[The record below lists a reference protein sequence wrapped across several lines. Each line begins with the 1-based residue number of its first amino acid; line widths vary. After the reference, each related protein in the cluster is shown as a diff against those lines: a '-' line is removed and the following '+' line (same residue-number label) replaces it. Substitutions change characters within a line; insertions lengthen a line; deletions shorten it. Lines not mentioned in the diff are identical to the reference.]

1 MTVDIDL
8 GHWFAARAARSNN
21 RIALTFEG
29 ESYTY
34 GELQQRIDRVAAG
47 LHSFGVARGDRVAF
61 LGANQPAFFET
72 LLATARIGAV
82 FVPLNTR
89 LTGPELAFIIG
100 DATPRVLVVD
110 SAHVAVVDTIR
121 EEFVDC
127 DCVHIESTEP
137 SWSSYEALAAT
148 VSLPDGATSA
158 EPDDT
163 AIIMYTSGTTGR
175 PKGVRLSH
183 SNLWWNNIN
192 LLGQFDVL
200 EDDVTLVVAPLF
212 HIAGLNVTTFT
223 TWMKGGHVLLHRQF
237 EAGAVLGDIEKYSV
251 TTMFGVPA
259 MFTALDLHPRFESAD
274 LETLRLVI
282 CGGAPSPEPLLR
294 RYSDRGIG
302 MMQGYGLTE
311 SSPSATFLGAE
322 HALTKLGSA
331 GKPPLYTEVK
341 LLGGDG
347 TEVKTPLDRGEICLR
362 GPNMTVGYWNRP
374 DATAA
379 AIDAEGW
386 FHTGDVGYL
395 DSDGFLFVVDRI
407 KDMIITGGENVYPA
421 EVESVLYGHPDIVE
435 VAVVGLPDERWGE
448 AVTAIVAVKT
458 GSSISLE
465 SLRDFGGASL
475 ARYKLPTR
483 MYRSDALPRNP
494 SGKILKN
501 ELRTHYGA

>member
-1 MTVDIDL
+1 MTTGIDL
-8 GHWFAARAARSNN
+8 GHWFAARTVRSNT

-29 ESYTY
+29 ISYTY
-34 GELQQRIDRVAAG
+34 AGLQQRIDRVAAG
-47 LHSFGVARGDRVAF
+47 LRSHGITPGDRVAF
-61 LGANQPAFFET
+61 LGANQPAFFEV
-72 LLATARIGAV
+72 LLASARVGAT

-89 LTGPELAFIIG
+89 LTGPELAFIVA
-100 DATPRVLVVD
+100 DATPRVLIAD
-110 SAHVAVVDTIR
+110 TAHVPVVATIR
-121 EEFVDC
+121 DEFDDV
-127 DCVHIESTEP
+127 DCVHVESTQ
-137 SWSSYEALAAT
+137 SGWGSYEALAAT
-148 VSLPDGATSA
+148 AGSLDSATTVD
-158 EPDDT
+158 PDDT

-175 PKGVRLSH
+175 PKGVMLSH
-183 SNLWWNNIN
+183 ANLWWNNIN

-200 EDDVTLVVAPLF
+200 EDDITLVVAPLF

-237 EAGAVLGDIEKYSV
+237 DPNVVLEDIEKYSV

-274 LETLRLVI
+274 LSTLRLVI

-294 RYSDRGIG
+294 RYADRGIG

-322 HALTKLGSA
+322 HALSKLGSA
-331 GKPPLYTEVK
+331 GKPPLYTQVK

-347 TEVKTPLDRGEICLR
+347 VAVTTALDRGEICLR
-362 GPNMTVGYWNRP
+362 GPNITTGYWNRP
-374 DATAA
+374 DATAE
-379 AIDAEGW
+379 AIDADGW
-386 FHTGDVGYL
+386 FHTGDVGYF
-395 DSDGFLFVVDRI
+395 DTDGFLFVVDRI

-421 EVESVLYGHPDIVE
+421 EVESVLYGHPDITE

-448 AVTAIVAVKT
+448 AVTAILALRE
-458 GSSISLE
+458 GAALSLE
-465 SLRDFGGASL
+465 GLRDFGGATL

-501 ELRTHYGA
+501 ELRSHYGA